1 MDNHLI
7 WEVLLSNGTIT
18 HDQLSDA
25 LRWQRSHPD
34 EDVGSI
40 LLARGIVTD
49 GQLLAAYAQ
58 RLDVPFIEKDLV
70 VKRPEVLKL
79 VPETLARRYGIMPLD
94 INNNKILVAI
104 SDPEDMSVIEDVKLS
119 SRMDASIAL
128 ASAENILG
136 AIERYYRNAELFYR
150 EEQEEVQTVNFVSD
164 DTAKKMDE
172 IESSVN
178 NTPVVK
184 LVNNL
189 VQQAYIRQA
198 SDIHIEPFENDVIV
212 RMRIDGDLI
221 EVMRLAPATL
231 ASVISRIKILSGMN
245 IAEKRIPQDGRFNY
259 TNDEFKVDLRVST
272 IPTMY
277 GEKCVMRLLNTG
289 GESLLSFEQL
299 GMSRETIARFDHMLS
314 APNGIILVTGPTGS
328 GKSTTLYAVLNKLRK
343 PTINIT
349 TIEDPVEK
357 QMFGINQV
365 QVNTKAGMTFA
376 SGLRALLR
384 QDPDVI
390 MIGQRPIRGSEETE
404 PFVAMHFVAGGGWDA
419 PTITGHLVLST
430 LHTNDAPSSI
440 VRLIDM
446 GVPPYLVAASVNA
459 IIAQR
464 LVKRLCPYCKRKRVV
479 SDAEKALLDDYG
491 IKEAYEP
498 VGCPECNHVGYS
510 GRIAIYEIVEMDHRI
525 RKLISAETPI
535 DDIRKV
541 AAENGAEFLADSL
554 RELVRKGI
562 TSLDEFNRIIYTV
575 G

>member
-7 WEVLLSNGTIT
+7 WEVLLANEVIT
-18 HDQLSDA
+18 NDQLSDA
-25 LRWQRSHPD
+25 IRWQRSHPD
-34 EDVGSI
+34 EDVGNI
-40 LLARGIVTD
+40 LLSRGIINEA
-49 GQLLAAYAQ
+49 QLLSAYAQ
-58 RLDVPFIEKDLV
+58 RLDVAFVEKELV

-79 VPETLARRYGIMPLD
+79 VPESLARRYGIMPLD

-104 SDPEDMSVIEDVKLS
+104 SNPDDMTVIEDVKMS
-119 SRMDASIAL
+119 SRMDASIIL
-128 ASAENILG
+128 ASRENIQG
-136 AIERYYRNAELFYR
+136 AIERYYKNVELFYR
-150 EEQEEVQTVNFVSD
+150 EEQADVQTINIVSD

-189 VQQAYIRQA
+189 VQQAYIRQV
-198 SDIHIEPFENDVIV
+198 SDIHIEPFENEVIV
-212 RMRIDGDLI
+212 RMRIDGDLV
-221 EVMRLAPATL
+221 EVMRLAPSSL

-245 IAEKRIPQDGRFNY
+245 IAEKRVPQDGRFAY
-259 TNDEFKVDLRVST
+259 VNDDFKVDLRVST

-289 GESLLSFEQL
+289 GENLLSFEQL
-299 GMSRETIARFDHMLS
+299 GMTKENIARFEHMLS

-328 GKSTTLYAVLNKLRK
+328 GKSTTLYAVLNRLRK

-376 SGLRALLR
+376 NGLRALLR

-390 MIGQRPIRGSEETE
+390 MIGEIRDYETAE
-404 PFVAMHFVAGGGWDA
+404 IAVRAS
-419 PTITGHLVLST
+419 ITGHLVLST
-430 LHTNDAPSSI
+430 LHTNDSVSTI

-446 GVPPYLVAASVNA
+446 GVPPYLVSASVNA

-464 LVKRLCPYCKRKRVV
+464 LVKRLCPYCKRKHTLTDSER
-479 SDAEKALLDDYG
+479 ALLEDES
-491 IKEAYEP
+491 IKECYEP

-510 GRIAIYEIVEMDHRI
+510 GRIAIYEIVELDHRI
-525 RKLISAETPI
+525 RKMITAGAPV
-535 DDIRKV
+535 DDIKRV
-541 AAENGAEFLADSL
+541 ASENGAEFLSDNL
-554 RELVRKGI
+554 RELVRRGV

-575 G
+575 S

>member
-1 MDNHLI
+1 MDNHHI

-128 ASAENILG
+128 ASAENIQG

-390 MIGQRPIRGSEETE
+390 MIGEIRDYETAE
-404 PFVAMHFVAGGGWDA
+404 IAVRAS
-419 PTITGHLVLST
+419 ITGHLVLST

-525 RKLISAETPI
+525 RKLVSAETPI

>member
-7 WEVLLSNGTIT
+7 WEILLSGGTIT

-40 LLARGIVTD
+40 LLARGIVNEA
-49 GQLLAAYAQ
+49 QLLAAYAQ
-58 RLDVPFIEKDLV
+58 RLDVPFVEKDLV

-79 VPETLARRYGIMPLD
+79 VPENLARRYGIMPVD
-94 INNNKILVAI
+94 ISNNKILVAI
-104 SDPEDMSVIEDVKLS
+104 SDPDDMSVIEDVKMS
-119 SRMDASIAL
+119 SRMDASIVL
-128 ASAENILG
+128 ASAENIRS

-198 SDIHIEPFENDVIV
+198 SDIHIEPFENDVLV

-221 EVMRLAPATL
+221 EVMRLAPNTL

-245 IAEKRIPQDGRFNY
+245 IAEKRIPQDGRFDY
-259 TNDEFKVDLRVST
+259 TNDDFKVDLRVST

-289 GESLLSFEQL
+289 GESLLTFEQL
-299 GMSRETIARFDHMLS
+299 GMSRDTIARFDHMLS

-365 QVNTKAGMTFA
+365 QVNSKAGMTFA

-390 MIGQRPIRGSEETE
+390 MIGEIRDYETAE
-404 PFVAMHFVAGGGWDA
+404 IAVRAS
-419 PTITGHLVLST
+419 ITGHLVLST
-430 LHTNDAPSSI
+430 LHTNDAVSSI

-446 GVPPYLVAASVNA
+446 GVPPYLVSASVNA

-464 LVKRLCPYCKRKRVV
+464 LVKRLCPYCKRKRTV
-479 SDAEKALLDDYG
+479 SDSDKLLLDDAG
-491 IKEAYEP
+491 IKDVYEP

-525 RKLISAETPI
+525 RKMISAETPI
-535 DDIRKV
+535 DDVRRA

-562 TSLDEFNRIIYTV
+562 TSMDEFNRIIYTV

>member
-128 ASAENILG
+128 ASAENILS

-198 SDIHIEPFENDVIV
+198 SDIHIEPFENEVLV

-221 EVMRLAPATL
+221 EVMRLAPNTL

-245 IAEKRIPQDGRFNY
+245 IAEKRIPQDGRFDY
-259 TNDEFKVDLRVST
+259 TNDDFKVDLRVST

-289 GESLLSFEQL
+289 GENLLSFEQL

-314 APNGIILVTGPTGS
+314 APHGIILVTGPTGS

-390 MIGQRPIRGSEETE
+390 MIGEIRDYETAE
-404 PFVAMHFVAGGGWDA
+404 IAVRAS
-419 PTITGHLVLST
+419 ITGHLVLST

-464 LVKRLCPYCKRKRVV
+464 LVERLCPYCKRKRVV

>member
-1 MDNHLI
+1 MDNHHI

-128 ASAENILG
+128 ASAENILS
-136 AIERYYRNAELFYR
+136 AIERYYRNAEL
-150 EEQEEVQTVNFVSD
+150 
-164 DTAKKMDE
+164 E

-289 GESLLSFEQL
+289 GENLLTFEQL

-384 QDPDVI
+384 Q
-390 MIGQRPIRGSEETE
+390 E
-404 PFVAMHFVAGGGWDA
+404 
-419 PTITGHLVLST
+419 
-430 LHTNDAPSSI
+430 PSSI

-535 DDIRKV
+535 DDSSPT
-541 AAENGAEFLADSL
+541 ASANL
-554 RELVRKGI
+554 
-562 TSLDEFNRIIYTV
+562 
-575 G
+575 

>member
-7 WEVLLSNGTIT
+7 WEILLSNGTIT

-40 LLARGIVTD
+40 LFARGIVNEA
-49 GQLLAAYAQ
+49 QLLAAYAQ
-58 RLDVPFIEKDLV
+58 RLDVPFVEKDLV

-79 VPETLARRYGIMPLD
+79 VPENLARRYGIMPVD
-94 INNNKILVAI
+94 ISNNKILVAI
-104 SDPEDMSVIEDVKLS
+104 SDPDDMSVIEDVKMS
-119 SRMDASIAL
+119 SRMDASIVL
-128 ASAENILG
+128 ASAENIQS

-150 EEQEEVQTVNFVSD
+150 EEQEEVQTVSFVSD

-198 SDIHIEPFENDVIV
+198 SDIHIEPFENDVLV

-221 EVMRLAPATL
+221 EVMRLAPNTL

-245 IAEKRIPQDGRFNY
+245 IAEKRIPQDGRFDY
-259 TNDEFKVDLRVST
+259 TNDDFKVDLRVST

-289 GESLLSFEQL
+289 GENLLTFEQL
-299 GMSRETIARFDHMLS
+299 GMSRDTIARFDHMLS

-365 QVNTKAGMTFA
+365 QVNSKAGMTFA

-390 MIGQRPIRGSEETE
+390 MIGEIRDYETAE
-404 PFVAMHFVAGGGWDA
+404 IAVRAS
-419 PTITGHLVLST
+419 ITGHLVLST
-430 LHTNDAPSSI
+430 LHTNDAVSSI

-446 GVPPYLVAASVNA
+446 GVPPYLVSASVNA

-464 LVKRLCPYCKRKRVV
+464 LVKRLCPYCKRKRTV
-479 SDAEKALLDDYG
+479 SDSDKLLLDDAG
-491 IKEAYEP
+491 IKDVYEP

-525 RKLISAETPI
+525 RKMISAETPI
-535 DDIRKV
+535 DDVRRA

-562 TSLDEFNRIIYTV
+562 TSMDEFNRIIYTV

>member
-289 GESLLSFEQL
+289 GENLLSFEQL

-390 MIGQRPIRGSEETE
+390 MIGEIRDYETAE
-404 PFVAMHFVAGGGWDA
+404 IAVRAS
-419 PTITGHLVLST
+419 ITGHLVLST

-525 RKLISAETPI
+525 RKLISADTPI

>member
-7 WEVLLSNGTIT
+7 WEILLSNGTIT

-40 LLARGIVTD
+40 LFARGIVNEA
-49 GQLLAAYAQ
+49 QLLAAYAQ
-58 RLDVPFIEKDLV
+58 RLDVPFVEKDLV

-79 VPETLARRYGIMPLD
+79 VPENLARRYGIMPVD
-94 INNNKILVAI
+94 ISNNKILVAI
-104 SDPEDMSVIEDVKLS
+104 SDPDDMSVIEDVKMS
-119 SRMDASIAL
+119 SRMDASIVL
-128 ASAENILG
+128 ASAENIQS

-150 EEQEEVQTVNFVSD
+150 EEQEEVQTVSFVSD

-198 SDIHIEPFENDVIV
+198 
-212 RMRIDGDLI
+212 RIDGDLI
-221 EVMRLAPATL
+221 EVMRLAPNTL

-245 IAEKRIPQDGRFNY
+245 IAEKRIPQDGRFDY
-259 TNDEFKVDLRVST
+259 ANDDFKVDLRVST

-289 GESLLSFEQL
+289 GENLLTFEQL
-299 GMSRETIARFDHMLS
+299 GMSRDTIARFDHMLS

-365 QVNTKAGMTFA
+365 QVNSKAGMTFA

-390 MIGQRPIRGSEETE
+390 MIGEIRDYETAE
-404 PFVAMHFVAGGGWDA
+404 IAVRAS
-419 PTITGHLVLST
+419 ITGHLVLST
-430 LHTNDAPSSI
+430 LHTNDAVSSI

-446 GVPPYLVAASVNA
+446 GVPPYLVSASVNA

-464 LVKRLCPYCKRKRVV
+464 LVKRLCPYCKRKRTV
-479 SDAEKALLDDYG
+479 SDSDKLLLDDAG
-491 IKEAYEP
+491 IKDVYEP

-525 RKLISAETPI
+525 RKMISAETPI
-535 DDIRKV
+535 DDVRRA

-562 TSLDEFNRIIYTV
+562 TSMDEFNRIIYTV